1 MNAQDRAALTQASRG
16 GIAIFESMVA
26 PPTLAAIKSKLDAA
40 YEATPDHEQFFGCAK
55 DIVHT
60 LRDDAAFRE
69 LESEAVRAASNWL
82 ASTMHVDGKVGPWF
96 GLRVGSSASTSGSHC
111 RHFDSQ
117 VLTLVIVLQTASDD
131 DRSGDLIVYPK
142 ARGIPRRR
150 DNVLRK
156 SMQWG
161 ERALPFP
168 LRAARTQRHL
178 DKGLCTHIRGTA
190 GSIYVFNGFLMQ
202 HCNLDVLE
210 GERRSLVIHY
220 LDPGLSLGLAQV
232 NRLRRNERAVPKEAA
247 YPAEIDAT

>member
-161 ERALPFP
+161 ERATLPASRGAHAAP
-168 LRAARTQRHL
+168 SGQGAVHAHPGHGGQHLRVQRISDAALQSRCARGRAPQPRHSLSGPGSVAGAGAGQSPAPQR
-178 DKGLCTHIRGTA
+178 
-190 GSIYVFNGFLMQ
+190 
-202 HCNLDVLE
+202 E
-210 GERRSLVIHY
+210 GRS
-220 LDPGLSLGLAQV
+220 
-232 NRLRRNERAVPKEAA
+232 
-247 YPAEIDAT
+247 